1 MSRQS
6 ALRMPRH
13 KKMTTPN
20 LTGKMSN
27 YDVFISYSR
36 RDRAIVDEI
45 CGLLDAESISYWVDR
60 KRTHPGS
67 MFMEDIVNA
76 IKNSRIT
83 LFVSSSDSNKSV
95 YIAKEIAIAFN
106 EGKYIIPYKVDMSP
120 FNERLEFVLCDLNWV
135 EAVPYSTQ
143 KAVNLVADIKA
154 LLHGERAKEMEVQTE
169 KREYI
174 DVLKWNE
181 PRSGILKFFKRVFED
196 KS

>member
-1 MSRQS
+1 
-6 ALRMPRH
+6 
-13 KKMTTPN
+13 
-20 LTGKMSN
+20 
-27 YDVFISYSR
+27 
-36 RDRAIVDEI
+36 
-45 CGLLDAESISYWVDR
+45 
-60 KRTHPGS
+60 

-143 KAVNLVADIKA
+143 KAVSLVADIKA